1 MALTFALA
9 CRLVRACC
17 VTAALLTAWPPAWA
31 DVVKDFGDASPQTHF
46 DLPAQPLEK
55 ALAEFGR
62 LTGHSVLVDS
72 AMTRGLTAQAVRGEL
87 AAREALGQLL
97 AGTGLS
103 ARYSGRNAFTL
114 VPQPEGSAPSA
125 PIPFDTGAPDVL
137 AQAGMGASAVA
148 EFAGALQATI
158 MQAMCTVQPATFG
171 RYRAVLQLWIG
182 PEGRVRR
189 ARLLESSGQKSRDA
203 ELLEQVQ
210 RLSIGHALPPELP
223 QPLTVLLSPRPHS
236 TGPCDAAS
244 AAGD

>member
-17 VTAALLTAWPPAWA
+17 VMAALLTAWPAA
-31 DVVKDFGDASPQTHF
+31 GSDVVEDFGDAGPRMHF

-55 ALAEFGR
+55 ALADFGR

-72 AMTRGLTAQAVRGEL
+72 TMTRGLTAQAVRGEL

-97 AGTGLS
+97 AGTRLS

-114 VPQPEGSAPSA
+114 VPQPETPALSP
-125 PIPFDTGAPDVL
+125 PIPFDANAPDVPGR
-137 AQAGMGASAVA
+137 AGIPASAVA

-158 MQAMCTVQPATFG
+158 MQAMCAAQPATFG
-171 RYRAVLQLWIG
+171 RYRAVLQLWID

-189 ARLLESSGQKSRDA
+189 ARLLESSGLKLRDA
-203 ELLEQVQ
+203 ELLEQVR
-210 RLSIGHALPPELP
+210 RLSIGHAPPPELA

-244 AAGD
+244 AERG